1 VPRIR
6 IKWAPERTR
15 RTSTRLAGRQEGG
28 EVEESE
34 MDEEEEMTTPAEE
47 EAEEVKDVGWD
58 DQEVC
63 EMVEVAENWR
73 VVGLLNVGNTCFT
86 NAVLQVFSYQSLF
99 FFGGLLMVDK
109 LKFWEIGLFDG
120 SSMSLHREHQSP
132 ILLLP
137 RT

>member
-1 VPRIR
+1 
-6 IKWAPERTR
+6 
-15 RTSTRLAGRQEGG
+15 
-28 EVEESE
+28 

-47 EAEEVKDVGWD
+47 EAEEVKEEGWE

-99 FFGGLLMVDK
+99 LEGLLIADK
-109 LKFWEIGLFDG
+109 LRFWENGLFDV
-120 SSMSLHREHQSP
+120 SSISLHREHQSP
-132 ILLLP
+132 ILSLP